1 MIKDS
6 SGATSRTLSPPVH
19 LQQPVAALSLAEEG
33 GAQRCGGEIRKEE
46 TRCAHKSWTYSLGTV
61 MKAASVKVEL
71 FLGFAAEVESQ
82 D

>member
-33 GAQRCGGEIRKEE
+33 SVQHCRREIRKEE
-46 TRCAHKSWTYSLGTV
+46 THGVLTNPAHTV
-61 MKAASVKVEL
+61 L
-71 FLGFAAEVESQ
+71 RR
-82 D
+82 